1 MENLKLQLEVLIE
14 QGQSF
19 DLYSQ
24 TINHNGYAKD
34 VKLISYNKPQG
45 RAGHMVSFCEDFENI
60 YNQASIEAGKAEIE
74 ADIAAQ
80 KAIEAEAE
88 AKRIAEQEAAEKA
101 AVEAQEKLKA
111 DYEAQIEAERGKLA
125 AIIERNNEKPLQL
138 KKFSNFLGWSINFLL
153 AFLLVGLN
161 RANGTFFLGAHLD
174 EYFIYAFAGVFGI
187 IFLHSTMYNDKTA
200 FKYVSWI
207 LPADLA
213 LAVFIKP
220 FLGETLVIEKASDL
234 ILTLSGWGLI
244 LFVVIYGVQIF
255 HAGLS
260 AFRFINPENKEDK
273 EAELEYKKSVLNAYI
288 KK

>member
-1 MENLKLQLEVLIE
+1 
-14 QGQSF
+14 
-19 DLYSQ
+19 
-24 TINHNGYAKD
+24 
-34 VKLISYNKPQG
+34 
-45 RAGHMVSFCEDFENI
+45 MVSFCEDFENI

>member
-1 MENLKLQLEVLIE
+1 MNHLNTILQQNIE
-14 QGQSF
+14 SGEKFEITS
-19 DLYSQ
+19 L
-24 TINHNGYAKD
+24 TISHQGYAKVVD
-34 VKLISYNKPQG
+34 QIEYKPSSGRQG
-45 RAGHMVSFCEDFENI
+45 SHQKSLLAFAEL
-60 YNQASIEAGKAEIE
+60 YNQAAVEAGKSEIE

-80 KAIEAEAE
+80 KANEAEAE
-88 AKRIAEQEAAEKA
+88 AKRIAEQKAAEKE
-101 AVEAQEKLKA
+101 AVEAQEALKA
-111 DYEAQIEAERGKLA
+111 QYEAEIEAERAKLA
-125 AIIERNNEKPLQL
+125 AIIERNNKKPLQL
-138 KKFSNFLGWSINFLL
+138 KKFSNILGWSINFLL

-161 RANGTFFLGAHLD
+161 AANGAFFLGAHLD

-187 IFLHSTMYNDKTA
+187 IFLHSTMFNDKTA
-200 FKYVSWI
+200 FEYIRWV

-220 FLGETLVIEKASDL
+220 FLGETLAIEKASDL

>member
-1 MENLKLQLEVLIE
+1 MNYLNNILEQHKNGGAVFIDSE
-14 QGQSF
+14 I
-19 DLYSQ
+19 
-24 TINHNGYAKD
+24 TISHKGYAKV
-34 VKLISYNKPQG
+34 VKQITYKVPQG
-45 RAGHMVSFCEDFENI
+45 GKGAYHESLTAFAKT

-80 KAIEAEAE
+80 E
-88 AKRIAEQEAAEKA
+88 AKKAASEAKHIEEKEAAEKA
-101 AVEAQEKLKA
+101 AVEAQEALKA
-111 DYEAQIEAERGKLA
+111 KYEAEIEAERAKLA

-138 KKFSNFLGWSINFLL
+138 KKFSNVLGWSINVLL
-153 AFLLVGLN
+153 FSLLVGLN
-161 RANGTFFLGAHLD
+161 SANGSYFLGEVLN

-200 FKYVSWI
+200 FKYVSLI

-220 FLGETLVIEKASDL
+220 FLGETLAIKNASDL

-260 AFRFINPENKEDK
+260 AYRFINPENKEDK
-273 EAELEYKKSVLNAYI
+273 EAELEYKKSVLNAF